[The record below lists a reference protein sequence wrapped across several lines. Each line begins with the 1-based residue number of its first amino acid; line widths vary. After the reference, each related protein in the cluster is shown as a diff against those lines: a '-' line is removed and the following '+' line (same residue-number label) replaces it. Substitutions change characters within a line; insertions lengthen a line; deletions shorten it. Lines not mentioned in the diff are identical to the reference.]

1 MDFFGIGTN
10 ELLIIALLAALI
22 LGPQRLGQTARRLGR
37 LTRDLKNY
45 FRELTGDFSRE
56 LEVLD
61 SLKTTGDDL
70 KRTLNQR

>member
-22 LGPQRLGQTARRLGR
+22 LGPQRLGASARRLGR
-37 LTRDLKNY
+37 FTRELKSY
-45 FRELTGDFSRE
+45 FRELTSDFSRE

-70 KRTLNQR
+70 KRDLRQR

>member
-22 LGPQRLGQTARRLGR
+22 LGPRRLGETARRLGR
-37 LTRDLKNY
+37 LSRDVKNY

-61 SLKTTGDDL
+61 QLKSTGDDL
-70 KRTLNQR
+70 NRNLRQR